1 MYVFL
6 AHSKG
11 PPPLS
16 ITLNVEN
23 LDPLD
28 MAGPNAAHPISTGA
42 GQIDITASAAGGD
55 GSYSFAW
62 TTQELGDSGNIL
74 AVLAAGTTN
83 AAQYDTLT
91 LRSTATPGP
100 PAEIN
105 LAIKCTV
112 TDGTGASAN
121 ITINQPVVAINLG

>member
-100 PAEIN
+100 PAEVTYR
-105 LAIKCTV
+105 LTCTV
-112 TDGTGASAN
+112 TDGNSDTASVS
-121 ITINQPVVAINLG
+121 IDQPVVAINLG